1 MNKLIELLGLDTS
14 IFRLLNEEEVTT
26 FVSSSAKKQQK
37 EKKESFNL

>member
-14 IFRLLNEEEVTT
+14 IFRLLNEEEVTM

-37 EKKESFNL
+37 EKKDNL